1 MLAIFPTSPLYSR
14 PARPP
19 TRFQLPSFGGIL
31 KIGLQT
37 TPHPMRKPPART
49 LAELQDRAKL
59 GGRRPSDTVEGTRLN
74 VVWEPAPLVLG
85 IALTVESTMSAPDG
99 LFVVRDPI
107 VAFWHLTQG
116 SNPHRTHKTSTLSA

>member
-1 MLAIFPTSPLYSR
+1 LYSR

-19 TRFQLPSFGGIL
+19 TRFQLSSLGGTL

-37 TPHPMRKPPART
+37 TPHPIRNPPARA

-85 IALTVESTMSAPDG
+85 IALTAQSTMSAPDG
-99 LFVVRDPI
+99 LFVVRDSIFVFCILPSDPI
-107 VAFWHLTQG
+107 HAG
-116 SNPHRTHKTSTLSA
+116 RTRPRL